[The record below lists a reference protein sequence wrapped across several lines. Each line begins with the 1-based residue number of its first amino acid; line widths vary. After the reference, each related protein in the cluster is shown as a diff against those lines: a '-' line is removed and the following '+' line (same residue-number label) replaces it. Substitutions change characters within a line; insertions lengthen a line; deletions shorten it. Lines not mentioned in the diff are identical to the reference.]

1 MSPSGGASGKIF
13 RVIWKRAKIPQR
25 WKYAEGVWI
34 PEEENAR
41 NIEQFRTISL
51 LSVECKIFFKIV
63 ANRLMGL
70 LPKNYID
77 TSGRSLGVSGCIKH
91 TVVVTQ
97 LICEAR
103 ESRGNLAVLWLD
115 LAYRSIPHKL
125 VELALSR
132 FHVPEKIPTPSKTII
147 PT

>member
-1 MSPSGGASGKIF
+1 MSPSGRASGKIF

-77 TSGRSLGVSGCIKH
+77 TSGGVWASQGVS
-91 TVVVTQ
+91 
-97 LICEAR
+97 
-103 ESRGNLAVLWLD
+103 N
-115 LAYRSIPHKL
+115 
-125 VELALSR
+125 
-132 FHVPEKIPTPSKTII
+132 TPSW
-147 PT
+147 